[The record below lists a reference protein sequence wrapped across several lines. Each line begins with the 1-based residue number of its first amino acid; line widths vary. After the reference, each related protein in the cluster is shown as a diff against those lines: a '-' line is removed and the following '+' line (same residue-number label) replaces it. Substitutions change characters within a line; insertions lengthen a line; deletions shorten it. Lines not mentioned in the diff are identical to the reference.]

1 MNLAIDLLHG
11 ASVVLLLAA
20 AGFALY
26 RMAVGPTSLDRSVAS
41 DVMIAILIASTGL
54 YTVVSGNELGMP
66 VLLVLSL
73 LGFTA
78 AVGMA
83 RLISNR
89 SDHVRTLRE
98 QHHHA
103 DDPVHDG
110 PDAWEGEDR
119 K

>member
-1 MNLAIDLLHG
+1 MNLAIDILH
-11 ASVVLLLAA
+11 AAALVLLVGA

-41 DVMIAILIASTGL
+41 DVMIAILIAGTGL
-54 YTVVSGNELGMP
+54 YTVTSANEMGMP
-66 VLLVLSL
+66 VLLMLSM

-98 QHHHA
+98 QRHH
-103 DDPVHDG
+103 DDPVHDEA
-110 PDAWEGEDR
+110 DAWEGDE
-119 K
+119 KK

>member
-1 MNLAIDLLHG
+1 MSLAISIIYG
-11 ASVVLLLAA
+11 AALVLLVVS

-41 DVMIAILIASTGL
+41 DVMIAILIGATGL

-89 SDHVRTLRE
+89 SDHIQTMRE
-98 QHHHA
+98 RRRHETERNRA
-103 DDPVHDG
+103 GEAGG
-110 PDAWEGEDR
+110 P

>member
-1 MNLAIDLLHG
+1 MNLAISIVHG
-11 ASVVLLLAA
+11 ASLVLLLAA
-20 AGFALY
+20 AGFAIF

-41 DVMIAILIASTGL
+41 DVMIAVLIAGTGL
-54 YTVVSGNELGMP
+54 YTVVSGYEFGMP

-89 SDHVRTLRE
+89 SDHIRTLRE
-98 QHHHA
+98 QRHR
-103 DDPVHDG
+103 DNPVQDG
-110 PDAWEGEDR
+110 PDDWEGSR
-119 K
+119 S

>member
-1 MNLAIDLLHG
+1 MSLATTILHAAALVMLLV
-11 ASVVLLLAA
+11 S

-41 DVMIAILIASTGL
+41 DVMIAILIGATGL
-54 YTVVSGNELGMP
+54 YTVTSGNELGVP

-89 SDHVRTLRE
+89 SDHIQTLRE
-98 QHHHA
+98 RRQRENESA
-103 DDPVHDG
+103 ERRDG
-110 PDAWEGEDR
+110 GAQQ
-119 K
+119 